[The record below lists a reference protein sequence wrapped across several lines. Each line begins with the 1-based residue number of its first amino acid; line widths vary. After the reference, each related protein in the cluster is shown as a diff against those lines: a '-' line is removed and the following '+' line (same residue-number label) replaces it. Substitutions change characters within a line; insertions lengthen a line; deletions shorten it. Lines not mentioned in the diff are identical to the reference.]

1 MHGIHDQ
8 RRPPPESPRP
18 APRPIPEN
26 CGRGEHARHRPVP
39 RPVAPAPLG
48 IVGLAAAVTAV
59 VSCGAPVPPIHLSA
73 LPGVPN
79 GTGIFWRPAARADE
93 VHLDG
98 LRQMT
103 FAGENLRASWSWEG
117 TELVFQARATGA
129 VCDRIYRISAT
140 EPAAP
145 PVVVSAGLGAAAGAF
160 FLPGDRELVYAST
173 HLEAADCAAMPL
185 APTPGLGWAIRSGYD
200 LFRGPVDGRGL
211 ARLTSSSGYDAEGS
225 VCGVD
230 GSIVFTS
237 GRDGDLELYRMDGD
251 GRHVLRLTHQAGYD
265 GGASFDRDCDRIVWA
280 ASRPRADDARL
291 LERGGVGVGVPPVRS
306 EIWVANADGSA
317 PMQVTYLDA
326 ASLTPSF
333 IPGQSRIVFSSNLG
347 EPRGGAER
355 DLWAVDSSGANL
367 ERITSAPG
375 FDGDP
380 AFSPD
385 GRQLAFASAR
395 ATSPGASD
403 INLFIA
409 SWAEKTVHPRSES
422 AADRILADVRYL
434 ADPERQGRGLGTA
447 GLESAATYVESRL
460 QRLGLRPAGVRRSYR
475 QPFPVTLRLR
485 AADATAL
492 EVGGQVGARQDF
504 VPSGISTSGEVV
516 APMVLAGHGVVD
528 ASAGLDDYAGLN
540 VRGKIVLV
548 RRFAPASLT
557 DPAARRAASDVRH
570 KAALARV
577 RGARALLVV
586 DAPTPT
592 PTSTSTSTTAPT
604 RPEAGGEAPTRALDE
619 APLPT
624 LRSEGLDSAE
634 LPVLF
639 VRREAIGSSWQ
650 RLARGR
656 PVKAALRVAL
666 EADTVD
672 TSNIVARLYAGCPES
687 ERLPGVV
694 ILGAHYDHLGMD
706 PAHSLEPQSHR
717 PHLGADDNA
726 SGTATLLEAARIL
739 AARRASLRRDV
750 VVVAFSA
757 EEEGVLG
764 STHFVREPPGY
775 LDVTD
780 MIAMINLDMVGRLRD
795 NHLVVLGRHSAV
807 EWPALLA
814 SACARAEIDCA
825 DEPAGADSYG
835 PSDQLPFLAAHIPV
849 AHFFTG
855 MHADYHRPSDSADKV
870 NAAGAGQ
877 IAIAVASL
885 VAELANRPGAPRWV
899 PAAQAPVKPPG
910 ASPPAGAVSR

>member
-1 MHGIHDQ
+1 
-8 RRPPPESPRP
+8 
-18 APRPIPEN
+18 
-26 CGRGEHARHRPVP
+26 VP
-39 RPVAPAPLG
+39 RPLAPAPLG
-48 IVGLAAAVTAV
+48 IVGLVAAVTAV
-59 VSCGAPVPPIHLSA
+59 VACGGPVPPMHMSA

-93 VHLDG
+93 VHLVG

-103 FAGENLRASWSWEG
+103 FAGENLRASWSWAG

-129 VCDRIYRISAT
+129 LCDGIYRISAT

-173 HLEAADCAAMPL
+173 HLEGPGCAAMPL

-211 ARLTSSSGYDAEGS
+211 ARLTRSPGYDAEGRA
-225 VCGVD
+225 CGVD

-237 GRDGDLELYRMDGD
+237 SRDGDLELYRMDSD

-291 LERGGVGVGVPPVRS
+291 PVRVGVGVGGGVEVGAPPVRS

-326 ASLTPSF
+326 ASLAPSF

-355 DLWAVDSSGANL
+355 DLWAVDASGANL

-380 AFSPD
+380 VFSPD
-385 GRQLAFASAR
+385 GRQLAFASGR

-409 SWAEKTVHPRSES
+409 GWAEKTVHPRSES

-475 QPFPVTLRLR
+475 QPFPVTVRLR

-492 EVGGQVGARQDF
+492 EVGGRFAARQDF
-504 VPSGISTSGEVV
+504 VPSGISTSGEVT
-516 APMVLAGHGVVD
+516 APMILAGHGVVD
-528 ASAGLDDYAGLN
+528 AAAGLDDYAGLD

-557 DPAARRAASDVRH
+557 DPAARRAASDVRR
-570 KAALARV
+570 KAALARA

-592 PTSTSTSTTAPT
+592 HTSTSA
-604 RPEAGGEAPTRALDE
+604 EAGGAAPMQATDE

-624 LRSEGLDSAE
+624 LRSEGLDGAG

-656 PVKAALRVAL
+656 PVKAALRVAV

-694 ILGAHYDHLGMD
+694 ILGAHYDHLGTD

-775 LDVTD
+775 LDATD

-814 SACARAEIDCA
+814 AACARAEIDCA
-825 DEPAGADSYG
+825 DEPAAEDSYG

-885 VAELANRPGAPRWV
+885 VAEVANRPGAPRWV
-899 PAAQAPVKPPG
+899 ERW
-910 ASPPAGAVSR
+910 SPPPRPP

>member
-1 MHGIHDQ
+1 M
-8 RRPPPESPRP
+8 
-18 APRPIPEN
+18 
-26 CGRGEHARHRPVP
+26 P

-59 VSCGAPVPPIHLSA
+59 VSCGAPIPPLHMSA

-93 VHLDG
+93 VHLEG

-103 FAGENLRASWSWEG
+103 FAGENLRPSWSWQG

-129 VCDRIYRISAT
+129 LCERIYRISAT

-173 HLEAADCAAMPL
+173 HLAGADCPATPVDP
-185 APTPGLGWAIRSGYD
+185 APGQGWAIRSGYD

-211 ARLTSSSGYDAEGS
+211 ARLTDSPGYDAEGRA
-225 VCGVD
+225 CGVD

-280 ASRPRADDARL
+280 ASRPRPGREREREHDRDRADDARL
-291 LERGGVGVGVPPVRS
+291 LERGGVRPVRS

-317 PMQVTYLDA
+317 PMQVTYLGA
-326 ASLTPSF
+326 ESLAPSF

-347 EPRGGAER
+347 EPRGGVER
-355 DLWAVDSSGANL
+355 DLWAVDASGANL

-380 AFSPD
+380 VFSPD
-385 GRQLAFASAR
+385 GRQLAFASGR

-409 SWAEKTVHPRSES
+409 GWAEKTVHPRSES

-492 EVGGQVGARQDF
+492 EVGGRVAARQDF
-504 VPSGISTSGEVV
+504 VPSGISTSGEVA

-528 ASAGLDDYAGLN
+528 ASAGLDDYAGLD

-557 DPAARRAASDVRH
+557 DPAARRAASDVRR
-570 KAALARV
+570 KAALARA

-586 DAPTPT
+586 DAPMPM
-592 PTSTSTSTTAPT
+592 STRA
-604 RPEAGGEAPTRALDE
+604 EAGGAAPTQAPDE

-624 LRSEGLDSAE
+624 LRSEGLDGAG

-666 EADTVD
+666 EADTVE

-795 NHLVVLGRHSAV
+795 DHLVVLGRHSAV

-814 SACARAEIDCA
+814 AACARAEIDCA
-825 DEPAGADSYG
+825 DEPVSEDSYG

-855 MHADYHRPSDSADKV
+855 MHPDYHRPSDSADKV

-899 PAAQAPVKPPG
+899 ERGSPPKAPG
-910 ASPPAGAVSR
+910 APPPAGAVSR